1 MFIVV
6 KKVHSRRILAVAAL
20 AAVTVALTG
29 AGLELSGGSVPQIQS
44 AGAMQAEDR
53 GVRSNED
60 RVAFLTRLGW
70 EVKPEPASIE
80 DVLIPETFDESY
92 ADYLSLQREQGFDL
106 APYGGRT
113 VKRYTYQVTNFPG
126 LQENIWAVL
135 LVFHR
140 TVIGGEVYCSS
151 GDGFT
156 RGLDFPGRE
165 QGTAG

>member
-6 KKVHSRRILAVAAL
+6 KKIHSRRIIAGAIL
-20 AAVTVALTG
+20 AAAAITLAG
-29 AGLELSGGSVPQIQS
+29 AGAELTWGSAPQSQS
-44 AGAMQAEDR
+44 AGAVQTEGR

-60 RVAFLTRLGW
+60 RVAYLTRLGW
-70 EVKPEPASIE
+70 EIRTEPASIE
-80 DVLIPETFDESY
+80 DVLIPEHFDESY
-92 ADYLSLQREQGFDL
+92 EEYLALQRSQGFDL

-113 VKRYTYQVTNFPG
+113 VKRYTYQVLNFPG

-156 RGLDFPGRE
+156 QGLAFPGGLHSPAE
-165 QGTAG
+165 